1 LNQLNIGPN
10 RHKITKLAVVLAM
23 DRHNPQR
30 ELISR
35 LISDLYSGLLTQN
48 DIARGFDELLVS
60 LDDLQLDTPDA
71 HTVRK
76 LIMFTFS
83 LVVTVIAQYI
93 QHGNTVFTRFIGLFV
108 RDQDFSES
116 RSPIF
121 MKLAASFLKI
131 FTITWLQ
138 FQHCLPTL
146 AFGQILAYLKYFFLL
161 SY

>member
-10 RHKITKLAVVLAM
+10 RHKITKLAIVLAM

-71 HTVRK
+71 HTVST
-76 LIMFTFS
+76 LMMS
-83 LVVTVIAQYI
+83 LHSHWFLLSLTAQYI
-93 QHGNTVFTRFIGLFV
+93 QHGNIVFTLV
-108 RDQDFSES
+108 SLVCLS
-116 RSPIF
+116 VT
-121 MKLAASFLKI
+121 KI
-131 FTITWLQ
+131 
-138 FQHCLPTL
+138 
-146 AFGQILAYLKYFFLL
+146 
-161 SY
+161 S